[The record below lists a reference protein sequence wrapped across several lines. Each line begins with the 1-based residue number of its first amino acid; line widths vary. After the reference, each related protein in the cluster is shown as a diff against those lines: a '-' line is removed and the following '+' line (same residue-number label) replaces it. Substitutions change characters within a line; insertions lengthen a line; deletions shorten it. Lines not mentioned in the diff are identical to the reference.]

1 MCKRIEAAKAA
12 LDAGDSVTNAF
23 TRSGYRSMST
33 FIEAFRTVTGLSPSA
48 YKKDH
53 KAE

>member
-1 MCKRIEAAKAA
+1 MRKRIEAAKAA

-48 YKKDH
+48 YKKDR
-53 KAE
+53 KA